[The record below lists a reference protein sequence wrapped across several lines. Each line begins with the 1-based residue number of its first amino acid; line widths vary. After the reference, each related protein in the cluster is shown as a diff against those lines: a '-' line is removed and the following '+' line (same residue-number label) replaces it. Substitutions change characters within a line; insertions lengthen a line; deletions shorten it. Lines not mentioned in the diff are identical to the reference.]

1 MPFSR
6 IFIGLAIVAGV
17 VALAG
22 CGSSGTTSSQSAALT
37 TTTTVAST
45 APGGSTS
52 TSSVS
57 SSTAGTATASAG
69 SHSASAT
76 ASTST
81 QARSTSTAKSPAR
94 TPTHT
99 SARLAVA
106 SSAFPK
112 GAAMPVQYSCH
123 GANTSPPLQWSKV
136 PAGATQ
142 MFVLGLSL
150 NGQSKGP
157 IRWAVGGIDPSAGG
171 FGAGQLPAGAVVGRS
186 SDGHS
191 GWVGPCP
198 TGSQPETMV
207 MLVYALRNKI
217 DLAPG
222 FEPSTVQRQLAGD
235 TVASGIVYGVYKSG

>member
-1 MPFSR
+1 MPSSR
-6 IFIGLAIVAGV
+6 LFTGLAILAGV
-17 VALAG
+17 GALAG
-22 CGSSGTTSSQSAALT
+22 CGSSGSTSSQSAALT

-52 TSSVS
+52 TSSVPS
-57 SSTAGTATASAG
+57 SAASTATASAG
-69 SHSASAT
+69 SHSASTT

-81 QARSTSTAKSPAR
+81 QARSASTAKSPAR

-99 SARLAVA
+99 TARLAVL

-112 GAAMPVQYSCH
+112 GGAMPVQYSCH

-142 MFVLGLSL
+142 MFVLALSL
-150 NGQSKGP
+150 NGESKGP
-157 IRWAVGGIDPSAGG
+157 IRWAVGGIDPGAGG
-171 FGAGQLPAGAVVGRS
+171 FAAGQLPAGAVVGRS
-186 SDGHS
+186 SDGHP

-198 TGSQPETMV
+198 SGSRPETMV

-217 DLAPG
+217 SLSPG
-222 FEPSTVQRQLAGD
+222 FEPATVQHQLAGD
-235 TVASGIVYGVYKSG
+235 TVGSGIVYGIFK